1 MNHKLESRFPGE
13 IRYTGN
19 TTLMGESEEEL
30 KSLLIEVKEESEKV
44 SLKLNLQYRKIK
56 ASSAITSWKIDVEK
70 MITRICLQCERP
82 GFDLWVGKIP
92 WRRERLSIPVFWPIQ
107 NIVHEVTE
115 SQTRLSG
122 FPFQQTLFY
131 WALKSLQ
138 VVTAAMK
145 LKDTCFLEEK
155 L

>member
-1 MNHKLESRFPGE
+1 
-13 IRYTGN
+13 
-19 TTLMGESEEEL
+19 
-30 KSLLIEVKEESEKV
+30 
-44 SLKLNLQYRKIK
+44 
-56 ASSAITSWKIDVEK
+56 

-155 L
+155 LWQTCSFCSLTQTCLTVWNPMDFSMLGFHVFHHLLEFIQTHVHWISDAIQPSRPLSSPSLVFNLS